1 MEDLIKNIILKKSYF
16 ELTSSEQKSI
26 QEWASNEEEF
36 DALKAVLMAT
46 QSMADQ
52 SKVKPSSSVKQRLDD
67 RFAAKHAGQN
77 VTLWSKFL
85 LFFFPKNTQFFK
97 KPAFQLAMVALIV
110 ILLIPF
116 LWQERT
122 AQYAMNEGQR
132 KLEVEKV
139 QKDRIE
145 ERDSNKEAGQ
155 SPDEADHKIVNE
167 IKDIVSEQIEDP
179 LVEDS
184 DLEEEKLLMDE
195 VVTYDEQADFA
206 LEEVEVSS
214 PVYEEMEELV
224 ERSAPQ
230 SAMSREKTSDFSLSK
245 STSKSKV
252 ETSETISLL
261 TALY

>member
-1 MEDLIKNIILKKSYF
+1 MKNKMEDLIKNIILNKSYF

-67 RFAAKHAGQN
+67 RFAAKHAGQH

-85 LFFFPKNTQFFK
+85 HFFFPKNIQFFK

-145 ERDSNKEAGQ
+145 SVILIRKLVSLQMKQTIRLSMKLKILCQNK
-155 SPDEADHKIVNE
+155 
-167 IKDIVSEQIEDP
+167 
-179 LVEDS
+179 
-184 DLEEEKLLMDE
+184 
-195 VVTYDEQADFA
+195 
-206 LEEVEVSS
+206 
-214 PVYEEMEELV
+214 
-224 ERSAPQ
+224 
-230 SAMSREKTSDFSLSK
+230 
-245 STSKSKV
+245 
-252 ETSETISLL
+252 
-261 TALY
+261 

>member
-1 MEDLIKNIILKKSYF
+1 MKNKMEDLIKNIILNKSYF

-85 LFFFPKNTQFFK
+85 HFFFPKNIQFFK

-139 QKDRIE
+139 QKERIE

-155 SPDEADHKIVNE
+155 SPDEAGHKIVNE

-184 DLEEEKLLMDE
+184 DLEEEKLLMD
-195 VVTYDEQADFA
+195 
-206 LEEVEVSS
+206 EVEVSS